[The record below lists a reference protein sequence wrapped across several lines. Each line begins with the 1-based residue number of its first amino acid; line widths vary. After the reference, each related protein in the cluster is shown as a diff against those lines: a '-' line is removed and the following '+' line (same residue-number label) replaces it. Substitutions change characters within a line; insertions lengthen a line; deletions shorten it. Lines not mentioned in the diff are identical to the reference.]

1 MNIKTLS
8 VTDVN
13 NYVKRIF
20 DNDFILNN
28 LSVKGEISNLK
39 YHSSGHIYFSL
50 KDEFSK
56 INCVM
61 FKSDAVKNLFRMKD
75 GQNIIVKARLSSY
88 VKEGN
93 YQLYIREAEEA
104 GIGDLHIQFE
114 NLKNK
119 LREEGLFSEEHKKK
133 MPSYVKTI
141 GVITSETGAAV
152 KDIVNVV
159 QRRNSA
165 VDILIFPAI
174 VQGEGAPES
183 LIRGLRYFNGKCNV
197 KVDVIII
204 GRGGGSIEELWAFNN
219 EELAKEIYKSKI
231 PVVSAVGHEI
241 DFTICDFVADL
252 RAATPS
258 AAAEMVTVPKGEYY
272 KKVLDIE
279 DRIGI
284 LMREM
289 IRRART
295 DIIHFEKILK
305 MNSPQ
310 NLIVNRY
317 RELEDLK
324 DALDKSITMKINFEK
339 QNLTKLNN
347 ILEAKNPLNI
357 LSRGYVILEN
367 ELGKVVSSKENLE
380 SGRYKINF
388 KDGYKKVQIELI
400 NE

>member
-1 MNIKTLS
+1 
-8 VTDVN
+8 
-13 NYVKRIF
+13 
-20 DNDFILNN
+20 
-28 LSVKGEISNLK
+28 
-39 YHSSGHIYFSL
+39 
-50 KDEFSK
+50 
-56 INCVM
+56 
-61 FKSDAVKNLFRMKD
+61 
-75 GQNIIVKARLSSY
+75 
-88 VKEGN
+88 
-93 YQLYIREAEEA
+93 
-104 GIGDLHIQFE
+104 
-114 NLKNK
+114 
-119 LREEGLFSEEHKKK
+119 EEGLFSEEHKKK

>member
-119 LREEGLFSEEHKKK
+119 L
-133 MPSYVKTI
+133 
-141 GVITSETGAAV
+141 
-152 KDIVNVV
+152 
-159 QRRNSA
+159 
-165 VDILIFPAI
+165 
-174 VQGEGAPES
+174 
-183 LIRGLRYFNGKCNV
+183 
-197 KVDVIII
+197 
-204 GRGGGSIEELWAFNN
+204 
-219 EELAKEIYKSKI
+219 
-231 PVVSAVGHEI
+231 
-241 DFTICDFVADL
+241 
-252 RAATPS
+252 
-258 AAAEMVTVPKGEYY
+258 
-272 KKVLDIE
+272 
-279 DRIGI
+279 
-284 LMREM
+284 
-289 IRRART
+289 
-295 DIIHFEKILK
+295 
-305 MNSPQ
+305 
-310 NLIVNRY
+310 
-317 RELEDLK
+317 
-324 DALDKSITMKINFEK
+324 
-339 QNLTKLNN
+339 
-347 ILEAKNPLNI
+347 
-357 LSRGYVILEN
+357 
-367 ELGKVVSSKENLE
+367 
-380 SGRYKINF
+380 
-388 KDGYKKVQIELI
+388 
-400 NE
+400 

>member
-133 MPSYVKTI
+133 IPSYVKTI

-219 EELAKEIYKSKI
+219 EELAKEIYKSKM

-279 DRIGI
+279 DKIGI